1 MLKRTQ
7 TLGLHHWTENDL
19 ILNFFFTKFGTRSIY
34 IKSEEELSK
43 FIGTTP
49 CSFKKQ
55 SMNFRYLM
63 GYKSGILSDYSKLQ
77 GLVYELFD
85 SISFYEFRQI
95 VKKIIGQDEYE
106 RREILVRNGYNPDRM
121 IRLN

>member
-1 MLKRTQ
+1 MYKRTL
-7 TLGLHHWTENDL
+7 TLGLHHWNENDL
-19 ILNFFFTKFGTRSIY
+19 ILNFYFTKFGTRSIY

-63 GYKSGILSDYSKLQ
+63 GCKSGVLSDYSKLQ
-77 GLVYELFD
+77 NLVFELFD
-85 SISFYEFRQI
+85 EIPFYEFHQI
-95 VKKIIGQDEYE
+95 VKGIIGQDDHE
-106 RREILVRNGYNPDRM
+106 RREIFVRKGYNPDRM